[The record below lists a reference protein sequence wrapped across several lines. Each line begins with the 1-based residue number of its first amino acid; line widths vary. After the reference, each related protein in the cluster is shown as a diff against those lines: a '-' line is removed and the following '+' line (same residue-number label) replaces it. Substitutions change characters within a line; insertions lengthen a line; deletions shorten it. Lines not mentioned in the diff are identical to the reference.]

1 LLDTSRGSTVWR
13 ARPVDV
19 PLGTMRPPKKRK
31 PQAGRPQGNYR
42 LADNCAI
49 GAVILLFVIR
59 VFSSGRGRS
68 L

>member
-1 LLDTSRGSTVWR
+1 
-13 ARPVDV
+13 
-19 PLGTMRPPKKRK
+19 LGTMRPPKKRK

-59 VFSSGRGRS
+59 VFSNGRGRS
-68 L
+68 R